1 MNPSYSLAMSASAGR
16 SDVRPQVPSFAART
30 EEILLELGL
39 DWDRIIA
46 LKSAGAVTWPRVPGH
61 FDWCLGPG
69 AI

>member
-1 MNPSYSLAMSASAGR
+1 M
-16 SDVRPQVPSFAART
+16 PSFAART

-46 LKSAGAVTWPRVPGH
+46 LKSAGAVPWPPVPRH